1 MQNDRDYLDVIL
13 LYFRY
18 SLGVKWPVRDVD
30 EPPLSISEF
39 QTG

>member
-1 MQNDRDYLDVIL
+1 MQNDRDHVDVIL

-18 SLGVKWPVRDVD
+18 SMGVKWPVRGVGQ
-30 EPPLSISEF
+30 PPLSVSEI